1 MNPKKATQVGSTVK
15 TKDQASITDDMY
27 FNDAETNTSY
37 KKGEISIQ
45 TDPVKRTQEDNSV
58 KVKDVDLEKLAAWME
73 EKYMLLKPILDAN
86 NERGTFSDYE
96 VRWDE
101 ENDDITEQ
109 YALRTHFDFRD
120 ANIAV

>member
-1 MNPKKATQVGSTVK
+1 VK
-15 TKDQASITDDMY
+15 SAH
-27 FNDAETNTSY
+27 
-37 KKGEISIQ
+37 
-45 TDPVKRTQEDNSV
+45 EDNSV
-58 KVKDVDLEKLAAWME
+58 KVKDVDFDKLAAWME